1 MLGKAKRVHFV
12 GIGGIG
18 MSGIAEV
25 LINLGFEVSG
35 SDLERTAIT
44 EHLESIG
51 AQISYRHAPSSVEG
65 IDVVVFSSAVGQTNP
80 EIEAAKEAGI
90 PVIPRS
96 EMLGELMRMRTG
108 IAVAGAHG
116 KTTTTSLAAA
126 VLEEAE
132 LDPTVVVGGRVKSL
146 GKNVRLGEG
155 TFLIA
160 EADESDGNFVH
171 LSPTFAIITNIDA
184 EHLDFYGGLDDIQAA
199 FIAFARRVPFN
210 GAVICC
216 VDDAGIRSILPSI
229 ERRILTYGL
238 GEEVDFRGTIRE
250 SSAEGSSF
258 MLTVRGKA
266 VGELYLG
273 LPGRHNVRNALGVCA
288 LADELG
294 ITIDALRSA
303 LARFQGV
310 ARRFEIKGEKDGV
323 LFVDDYGHH
332 PTEIAATIE
341 TARENFERRLVVVFQ
356 PHRYT
361 RTRDIHAAFENSF
374 AAADEV
380 FISDIYPAGERPIS
394 GVSGELIY
402 RAVLNSG
409 MKNVHYVEEM
419 NELKRAVL
427 SSIRRGDLVL
437 TLGAGDIWK
446 VGEQL
451 MAEKGS
457 ETGR

>member
-1 MLGKAKRVHFV
+1 MLGKAKRIHFIGV
-12 GIGGIG
+12 GGIG

-35 SDLERTAIT
+35 SDIERSAIT

-51 AQISYRHAPSSVEG
+51 VLISYRHAAAAVEG
-65 IDVVVFSSAVGQTNP
+65 SDVVVFSSAVDHTNP
-80 EIEAAKEAGI
+80 EVEAAKRAGI

-96 EMLGELMRMRTG
+96 EMLGELMRIRTG

-155 TFLIA
+155 TFLVA

-171 LSPTFAIITNIDA
+171 LSPMFALITNIDA
-184 EHLDFYGGLDDIQAA
+184 EHLDFYGGLDEIHAA

-216 VDDAGIRSILPSI
+216 IDDANVRAILPRI

-238 GEEVDFRGTIRE
+238 GDGADFKGDIRE
-250 SSAEGSSF
+250 SRAGGTSF
-258 MLTVRGKA
+258 ALTVRGA
-266 VGELYLG
+266 PRGELYLG

-294 ITIDALRSA
+294 IAFQVVESA
-303 LARFQGV
+303 FARFQGV
-310 ARRFEIKGEKDGV
+310 SRRFEIKGEREGI

-341 TARENFERRLVVVFQ
+341 TARENFARRLVVLFQ

-361 RTRDIHAAFENSF
+361 RTRDIHGAFENSF

-380 FISDIYPAGERPIS
+380 FITAIYPAGELPIRGIS
-394 GVSGELIY
+394 AELIY
-402 RAVLNSG
+402 RAVLRSG
-409 MKNVHYVEEM
+409 MKNIHYIPEID
-419 NELKRAVL
+419 ELKRAVL
-427 SSIRRGDLVL
+427 SSLRSGDLVL

-446 VGEQL
+446 IGEQL

-457 ETGR
+457 VTDR